1 MSNVQILID
10 NLDVSKVQVQTDEKV
25 IQTLYRGNN
34 LWFAVPLNSD
44 VRIEYLSSSMYMT
57 ITVESAS
64 AGEPVAVSETP
75 VTLELFE
82 NVPLY
87 IKATSSMRLNAQLV
101 ASSSQVGDKEAN
113 TEDSPAPFQAVKC
126 GEVIIF
132 PPA

>member
-10 NLDVSKVQVQTDEKV
+10 NLDVSKVQVQTDDKV
-25 IQTLYRGNN
+25 IQTLYSGNN

-44 VRIEYLSSSMYMT
+44 VRIEYLSSSQYMT
-57 ITVESAS
+57 ITLESAG
-64 AGEPVAVSETP
+64 AGEPVAVSKTP

-87 IKATSSMRLNAQLV
+87 IKATSSMRLNAQLL

-113 TEDSPAPFQAVKC
+113 TEDSLTSFQAVKC
-126 GEVIIF
+126 GEVIIY